1 MTGPTCCHHVLLEQ
15 GDELV
20 VEPQLAEGVGQRGLE
35 QHDVVLLSLQTHL
48 HQGGPMQ
55 DLAAAVRGHV
65 VCGDAQRRTRT
76 VKRRNLFLF
85 FFYQPSRH
93 WPRRTSSARPLFSL
107 QFGSGWFFML
117 LVVLREKERFEMA
130 ALIAF

>member
-85 FFYQPSRH
+85 FF
-93 WPRRTSSARPLFSL
+93 FCV
-107 QFGSGWFFML
+107 L
-117 LVVLREKERFEMA
+117 LVCWFISLFG
-130 ALIAF
+130 LL